1 MHRPFGIVKPCVCV
15 CVFWLFVCIW
25 DRHNKRKGFSEFKNS
40 QLCCIIFNAFLWDVF
55 RVYCHGYLRLSC
67 LLCHIDQWHCHRPLN
82 IPCTHHSPVSDL
94 HPHLILLQLL
104 CITLTVLPFHSHYLW
119 PLQSSPFPFFN
130 LSSARWRR
138 DLFMMKAGGLSG
150 YTITGLYCNP
160 HKNSTKWAEGNIQC
174 CVCTV

>member
-1 MHRPFGIVKPCVCV
+1 MHRPFVIVKPCVCV
-15 CVFWLFVCIW
+15 CVCAFWLFVCIS

-55 RVYCHGYLRLSC
+55 RVYWHGYLRLSC

-104 CITLTVLPFHSHYLW
+104 CITLSQYFLSIPIISDPSRVLLFLPSTFPQLGEGEICLWWRLGDYLVT
-119 PLQSSPFPFFN
+119 Q
-130 LSSARWRR
+130 
-138 DLFMMKAGGLSG
+138 
-150 YTITGLYCNP
+150 
-160 HKNSTKWAEGNIQC
+160 
-174 CVCTV
+174 